1 VIEVRDLRLQR
12 GSFALK
18 CVDLSVRTGE
28 CLVVVGPSGAGKTLL
43 VESILGI
50 QRPDAGR
57 VIVDGADVT
66 RLALE
71 ERGFSL
77 VPQDL
82 ALFPHLGVRD
92 NIAFALHR
100 KRLSRDDAERRVR
113 EAAQWLGIEH
123 LLDRRTIESLSGGE
137 KQRVALARAIVAEPR
152 VLFLDEPFSSLDS
165 AIRRELYL
173 AFADIRRRVGLTTLL
188 VTHDHD
194 EALLL
199 GDRMAVM
206 VDGAIV
212 QVGTPEQVYRQPAT
226 VDAARLLLVENIL
239 CGECVGAGNAKGLV
253 RCRMGALELDIPA
266 THSCKPGEPLW
277 LGIRAQH
284 VRVCLDGDRAIA
296 GNTNRFTA
304 EIRRSTFR
312 AEGLLL
318 ELTLPCTT
326 TAVTLL
332 VAVSDLCGNVP
343 HEVGGRLVIEIPPER
358 VLVGALGTTDGS
370 GVRGNG

>member
-1 VIEVRDLRLQR
+1 VIEVRDLRLHR
-12 GSFALK
+12 GSFVLK
-18 CVDLSVRTGE
+18 CVDLSVQTGE

-57 VIVDGADVT
+57 VLVDGADVT
-66 RLALE
+66 GLALE

-82 ALFPHLGVRD
+82 ALFPHLGVHD

-212 QVGTPEQVYRQPAT
+212 QVGTPEDVYRQPAT
-226 VDAARLLLVENIL
+226 VEAARLLLVENIL
-239 CGECVGAGNAKGLV
+239 CGECVGESNVEGLV
-253 RCRMGALELDIPA
+253 RCRVGALEIDAPA
-266 THSCKPGEPLW
+266 IHSCEPGQLLW
-277 LGIRAQH
+277 LGIRAHH
-284 VRVCLDGDRAIA
+284 VRVCHEGDPAVA
-296 GNTNRFTA
+296 GSTNRFAA

-312 AEGLLL
+312 ADGLLL

-343 HEVGGRLVIEIPPER
+343 YEVGGRLVVEMPPER
-358 VLVGALGTTDGS
+358 VLVGAFGAKDSAGA
-370 GVRGNG
+370 RGNG